1 VNTGN
6 MGDMNSRQFKS
17 KAKILF
23 VTPFSWLYGEA
34 LSLFQ
39 LVTSLDRNRYSPYV
53 ITTGYGPLVDRLV
66 EADIPVQSIKMPY
79 LSWRGKQAVDF
90 ALSLMPVSLWMS
102 NYIRSEGF
110 DLVYNNTLLNP
121 YGALAAY
128 LAGVP
133 CIWHVREV
141 GRDSTLRR
149 NFIKLT
155 AKLATRLVVVS
166 ESVGELYTEE
176 EREKLRVVYN
186 GIDPQYF
193 NPEEY
198 DRETVLQTFQIQ
210 PDQPV
215 ISIIGRLHQ
224 SKNHGDLLTATE
236 MLVKEWPNLQVLIV
250 GDGPMEED
258 IKGQIR
264 DKGLELNVR
273 LLGYIDDVRGVLAA
287 SDLMVLPSEHEAFGR
302 AVAEA
307 MLMEKP
313 VVATNVGGLPELITP
328 DTGLLVPVS
337 NPKELFSAIK
347 SVLNDPG
354 RKFKMGKCGRE
365 RAVSLFSLDRYTNQM
380 VQVFEELI

>member
-39 LVTSLDRNRYSPYV
+39 LVNSLDRNRYSPYV

-79 LSWRGKQAVDF
+79 LSRRGKQAVDF

-193 NPEEY
+193 NPEGI
-198 DRETVLQTFQIQ
+198 R
-210 PDQPV
+210 
-215 ISIIGRLHQ
+215 SGN
-224 SKNHGDLLTATE
+224 SA
-236 MLVKEWPNLQVLIV
+236 PNLPDSTRST
-250 GDGPMEED
+250 GD
-258 IKGQIR
+258 QHHWA
-264 DKGLELNVR
+264 
-273 LLGYIDDVRGVLAA
+273 AA
-287 SDLMVLPSEHEAFGR
+287 SEQEPRRFIDCHRDA
-302 AVAEA
+302 
-307 MLMEKP
+307 
-313 VVATNVGGLPELITP
+313 
-328 DTGLLVPVS
+328 
-337 NPKELFSAIK
+337 
-347 SVLNDPG
+347 
-354 RKFKMGKCGRE
+354 C
-365 RAVSLFSLDRYTNQM
+365 
-380 VQVFEELI
+380 